1 MYPNFIKMW
10 KELKMQIVSF
20 PEDNWIG
27 GDKLEAILCKA
38 ILSISGKNL
47 VHLHI
52 PPRTKILIDTS
63 LFLELHL

>member
-1 MYPNFIKMW
+1 
-10 KELKMQIVSF
+10 MQIVSF